1 MLMNSRR
8 LQILTLLLLAF
19 AGMAYAAGDQE
30 KSAKSDAAV
39 QVASAD
45 AGNSNQSTTPALKQ
59 RNPRYQV
66 QKGDVL
72 VLDFPFTPEFNETVT
87 VQPDGYVAL
96 RGIGD
101 MHVEGMTTPE
111 MQDSLRTAYSKIL
124 HDPVVTVTPQTFVSP
139 YFIAYGEVTK
149 PGKYDLHGDTTVA
162 QAIGVAGGF
171 TKDAKHSEVYLFR
184 RVSDEWVSS
193 QKVDLKHMLKSG
205 NLAEDLHLQPGDML
219 YVPKNMLSKVLAI
232 QPLIPYNTFRL
243 NFGPY

>member
-1 MLMNSRR
+1 
-8 LQILTLLLLAF
+8 
-19 AGMAYAAGDQE
+19 
-30 KSAKSDAAV
+30 V

-45 AGNSNQSTTPALKQ
+45 TGNTNQSAAPVLKQ
-59 RNPRYQV
+59 RNPRYQM

-111 MQDSLRTAYSKIL
+111 MQDSLRTAYTKIL
-124 HDPVVTVTPQTFVSP
+124 HDPVVTVTPQTFVNP
-139 YFIAYGEVTK
+139 YFIAYGEVGK

-171 TKDAKHSEVYLFR
+171 TKDARHSEVYLFR
-184 RVSDEWVSS
+184 RVNDDWVSS

-205 NLAEDLHLQPGDML
+205 NLSEDLHMQPGDML
-219 YVPKNMLSKVLAI
+219 WVPKNTISKILGI

-243 NFGPY
+243 SFGPY